1 MHLYALSSLFFRRV
15 VFASAV
21 WCIASNVSVHTLAAG
36 ELDQCMRDKMATAAD
51 HVTLG
56 DLRRQ
61 CQQQTIDGNNGLARQ
76 RGAVEQR
83 LEQERHNALRS
94 FSIMPH
100 RPNFILPVAYN
111 SHGYKAEH
119 HQRANN
125 DDTYTFDPTEAQF
138 QISIKSPLV
147 VGLFYNSMD
156 IFAAY
161 TNHSF
166 WQVYNNDISAPF
178 RETNHEP
185 ELWVQFNPGWEL
197 FGIVNTSNLFGINH
211 QSNGQS
217 GELSR
222 SWNRLFATVVFEY
235 GDLGLSF
242 TPWYRIPES
251 EGDDDN
257 PDITRFR
264 GHYEIG
270 AAYKWDDHTFSLMT
284 RNGLESD
291 FRRGA
296 VQVSWSFPLGDWPF
310 LRGYVQYYTGYGE
323 SLIDYDQYVNRVG
336 VGLSLTDW
344 L

>member
-1 MHLYALSSLFFRRV
+1 
-15 VFASAV
+15 
-21 WCIASNVSVHTLAAG
+21 
-36 ELDQCMRDKMATAAD
+36 MRDKMATAAD

-61 CQQQTIDGNNGLARQ
+61 CQQQAIDGNNGLAKQ

-83 LEQERHNALRS
+83 LEQERRNALRS

-138 QISIKSPLV
+138 QISIKSPLI
-147 VGLFYNSMD
+147 VGLFDNSMD
-156 IFAAY
+156 VFAAY

-166 WQVYNNDISAPF
+166 WQVYNNDISAAF

-197 FGIVNTSNLFGINH
+197 FGIVNTSNSFGINH

-251 EGDDDN
+251 EDDDDN
-257 PDITRFR
+257 PDITRYL

-296 VQVSWSFPLGDWPF
+296 VQFSWSFPLGDWPF